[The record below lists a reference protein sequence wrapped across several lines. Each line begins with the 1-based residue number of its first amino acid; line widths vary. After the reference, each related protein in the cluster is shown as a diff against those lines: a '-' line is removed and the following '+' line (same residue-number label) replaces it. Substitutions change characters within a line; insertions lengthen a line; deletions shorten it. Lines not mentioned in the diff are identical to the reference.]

1 MLSKKFLKT
10 ISEFILSNN
19 LMDKKKKHLVAL
31 SGGSDSVCLT
41 LALKCLGY
49 NIELAHCN
57 FHLRKEE
64 SNSDEEF
71 CREFALKEGLNIHI
85 AHFDTTAFAKG
96 HKISIEMAARELRYS
111 YFENLRKDLDLGAI
125 CVAHHRD
132 DSIETFLLNLM
143 RGTGING
150 LLGIK
155 PKNGYIVRPLLSVWH
170 SDIEK
175 ELQAINQEFVTDST
189 NLIDDFT
196 RNKIRLNI
204 LPEMIKINPSV
215 KESIFKTLERFSL
228 VANAYNSIMEDMA
241 KKATLKSGDTLK
253 IKLDYLSSSKFSQGL
268 LFYILS
274 KYSFTSKEVEQ
285 AFKMINSFTGKR
297 LVSSKNQLLVDR
309 EYMIIE
315 QRAKKEKVKM
325 KIPET
330 GVYALT
336 NGAKLK
342 VEVIPWDNTKKVEK
356 DSCYFFADKEKVK
369 FPLEV
374 RSLKRGDRFFPFG
387 MRGTK
392 LISDFL
398 TDKKVNLFDKERQMV
413 LTDALG
419 NILWLINQRTDD
431 RVRVRKTTTE
441 VVLITYFLE
450 KEI

>member
-1 MLSKKFLKT
+1 MLSKEFLKT

-41 LALKCLGY
+41 LALKHLGY

-57 FHLRKEE
+57 FHLRNEE
-64 SNSDEEF
+64 SLRDEEF
-71 CREFALKEGLNIHI
+71 CREFALKEGLDIHV
-85 AHFDTTAFAKG
+85 AHFDTIAFAKG

-111 YFENLRKDLDLGAI
+111 YFENLRKDLSLGAI

-132 DSIETFLLNLM
+132 DSLETFLLNLM

-175 ELQAINQEFVTDST
+175 ELKDVNQEFVTDST
-189 NLIDDFT
+189 NLKDDFT

-204 LPEMIKINPSV
+204 LPEMMKINPSV
-215 KESIFKTLERFSL
+215 KESIFKTLERFSF
-228 VANAYNSIMEDMA
+228 VADAYNSIMEEQT
-241 KKATLKSGDTLK
+241 KKATLKCGDTLK
-253 IKLDYLSSSKFSQGL
+253 IKLDYLRSSNFSQGL

-274 KYSFTSKEVEQ
+274 KYSFTPKETEQ
-285 AFKMINSFTGKR
+285 AFKMINSSAGKR

-315 QRAKKEKVKM
+315 GKAKKENVNM
-325 KIPET
+325 KIPEV
-330 GVYALT
+330 GVYRLT

-342 VEVIPWDNTKKVEK
+342 VEVIPWDETKKVEK
-356 DSCYFFADKEKVK
+356 DSYLFFADKEKVK

-374 RSLKRGDRFFPFG
+374 RNIKQGDRFFPFG
-387 MRGTK
+387 MRGSK

-419 NILWLINQRTDD
+419 NIIWLINHRTDD
-431 RVRVRKTTTE
+431 RVKVKKTTTE
-441 VVLITYFLE
+441 VVLITYIQE